1 MCKGQGPVFNDDR
14 VATVSASLLV
24 AEEKHGAL
32 RGGDIDTLL
41 MKP

>member
-14 VATVSASLLV
+14 VAIVSAGLLV

-32 RGGDIDTLL
+32 RGGDLGILL